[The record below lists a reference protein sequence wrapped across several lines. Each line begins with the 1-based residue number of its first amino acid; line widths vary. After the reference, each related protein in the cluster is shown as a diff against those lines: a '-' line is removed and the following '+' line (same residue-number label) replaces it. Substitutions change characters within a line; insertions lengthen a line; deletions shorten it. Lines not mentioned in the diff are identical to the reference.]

1 MKTFNSIFAAVII
14 IFSIFFIGID
24 ISLFNNPSDNI
35 SREYRVQ
42 IERVC
47 NDVKST
53 GINNVDLSKYPLITD
68 IVEYNGSDS
77 FFEGENSDYV
87 IRKIH
92 NTFYRIEYHLDSAKL
107 NRRIIAEINIIFAII
122 FVLLIGCFIFIK
134 VQILTPFNHLINV
147 PEELAKGN
155 LTVPI
160 KQQKSRYF
168 GKFVWG
174 LDLLRERIESDK
186 KTQLKLLKDKKMM
199 IMSISHDIK
208 TPLSAIKLYA
218 KSLSQNLY
226 KEREKQVEVAENINK
241 RAVEIE
247 AFVSDIIESSNEDFL
262 KFNVHNNEFYLSELI
277 ENVSK
282 YYREKL
288 DLLKIEFNIS
298 NYGNCVLKGDL
309 DRSIEALQNIIENA
323 IKYGDGHY
331 IKIDFYTE
339 EDCRLISVTNSGCA
353 LNESELP
360 HIFESFWRG
369 SNSQKIEGSGLG
381 LYICRQLMHL
391 MDGDIFSE
399 IKGKDMTVTLVFRIA

>member
-14 IFSIFFIGID
+14 IFSIIFIGINM
-24 ISLFNNPSDNI
+24 SFFNNPSDN

-42 IERVC
+42 IERLC
-47 NDVKST
+47 NDMESVGKSN
-53 GINNVDLSKYPLITD
+53 IDLSKYSLITD
-68 IVEYNGSDS
+68 IVEYDSSDS

-87 IRKIH
+87 IRKID
-92 NTFYRIEYHLDSAKL
+92 NTFYRIEYNLASAKL
-107 NRRIIAEINIIFAII
+107 NSRIIAEVNISFAII
-122 FVLLIGCFIFIK
+122 FVLLTGSFIFIK
-134 VQILTPFNHLINV
+134 VQILTPFKHLINV

-174 LDLLRERIESDK
+174 LDLLREKIENDR
-186 KTQLKLLKDKKMM
+186 KTELKLIKDKKMM

-208 TPLSAIKLYA
+208 TPLSAIKLYSKA
-218 KSLSQNLY
+218 LSQNLY
-226 KEREKQVEVAENINK
+226 KDREKQVEVAENINK
-241 RAVEIE
+241 KAVEIE
-247 AFVSDIIESSNEDFL
+247 AYVSDIIEASNEEFL
-262 KFNVHNNEFYLSELI
+262 QFNVHNGEFYLSELI
-277 ENVSK
+277 ENISK
-282 YYREKL
+282 YYKEKL
-288 DLLKIEFNIS
+288 CLLKIEFNIS
-298 NYGNCVLKGDL
+298 SYNDCVLKGDL

-339 EDCRLISVTNSGCA
+339 EDCRLISITNSGCT
-353 LNESELP
+353 LSESEMP

-399 IKGKDMTVTLVFRIA
+399 INGTDMTVTLVFRIA